1 MQQCEMVISN
11 IGTIVLSL
19 PPSSPSI
26 ENVTAA
32 DKSTDAATSNQVRFL
47 SVANTVSRL
56 LSGPL
61 ADFTSPVLS
70 YLPSGVASVPRKH
83 FISRVAFLTGA
94 SLLLIISFTLLETI
108 IRTRE
113 GLWVLR

>member
-26 ENVTAA
+26 NNVTIL

-61 ADFTSPVLS
+61 ADFTSPVVA
-70 YLPSGVASVPRKH
+70 YPSSGVPRKH

-94 SLLLIISFTLLETI
+94 SLLLIISFTLLEAI

>member
-1 MQQCEMVISN
+1 MVISN

-19 PPSSPSI
+19 PSS
-26 ENVTAA
+26 
-32 DKSTDAATSNQVRFL
+32 STPGYSAGDNAATSTQVRFL

-61 ADFTSPVLS
+61 ADYTSPVPEAS
-70 YLPSGVASVPRKH
+70 PAVAPRKH
-83 FISRVAFLTGA
+83 LISRVAFLTGA
-94 SLLLIISFTLLETI
+94 SVLLIVSFGLLETI